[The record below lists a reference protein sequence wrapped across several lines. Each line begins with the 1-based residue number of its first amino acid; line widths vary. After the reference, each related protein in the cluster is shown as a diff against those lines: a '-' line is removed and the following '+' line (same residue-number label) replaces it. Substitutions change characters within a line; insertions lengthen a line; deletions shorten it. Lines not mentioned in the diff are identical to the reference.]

1 MPQLPGM
8 DFVLCFFEP
17 ATQAKYP
24 HDQRGNQVYPLLI
37 YDLDLL
43 RRLIHRDGS
52 P

>member
-37 YDLDLL
+37 YDLDLP